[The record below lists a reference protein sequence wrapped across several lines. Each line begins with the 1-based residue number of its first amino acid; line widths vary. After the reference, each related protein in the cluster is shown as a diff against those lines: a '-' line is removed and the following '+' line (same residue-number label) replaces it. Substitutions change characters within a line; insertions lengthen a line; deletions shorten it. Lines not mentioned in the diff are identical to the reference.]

1 MIGYRALHCGVCTR
15 MTIPA
20 TNGGGEPITWGKV
33 IDNRKCIGCHACT
46 VACKQE
52 HDVPLGV
59 NRTYVKQVEVG
70 RYPNVRRHF
79 QVTRCNQCADAPCVE
94 ICPTTAMYQRPDGIV
109 DFDRSRCIGCQA
121 CMAACPYDAIYIDP
135 ESHSAEKC
143 NFCTNRIDRGL
154 QPACVTVCPTQAIF
168 VGNLEDPV
176 SNVSNL
182 IAREKV
188 EVRRPEKSTNPKVF
202 YVDAAGPTLDPSA
215 AAFKGYFSQSEPIGT
230 EVAPGRPSPTS
241 ANDPTSS
248 HAAAIL
254 AYDNPHRAP
263 WNWIVSAYTWTKSI
277 SAGLVMVVASMGL
290 LGYDLGHNVELA
302 AIVAATVLLAA
313 TVGLLVLDL
322 HHPER
327 FVYTLLKPQWRSW
340 VTRGAYIITAYGAFL
355 IVYASAALADVGGGL
370 MAGVRLI
377 AVFLALAAGVY
388 TAFLFGQA
396 KGRDLWQDPGLPAH
410 FFVRTVLA
418 GVAALSLIAS
428 HGGFNVNPTIFY
440 WGILIALVLHGAFMI
455 GHVARSRA
463 GTSEA
468 TRNMVLGPYRVY
480 FWGSF
485 LIGVAV
491 PAAIMARD
499 AWHSASDTTT
509 VMFTV
514 FTKAPIFD
522 FSSTDIDLVAASVM
536 ALVGLALYEHAY
548 VQAGQSVPQS

>member
-1 MIGYRALHCGVCTR
+1 MTVRADNESR
-15 MTIPA
+15 
-20 TNGGGEPITWGKV
+20 EPITWGKV

-94 ICPTTAMYQRPDGIV
+94 ICPTTAMFQRPDGIV

-135 ESHSAEKC
+135 VSHSAEKC

-168 VGNLEDPV
+168 VGNLEDPM

-188 EVRRPEKSTNPKVF
+188 EVRRPEKNTNPKLF
-202 YVDAAGPTLDPSA
+202 YVDATGPTLDPTA
-215 AAFKGYFSQSEPIGT
+215 ASFKGYFSQSQPIDT
-230 EVAPGRPSPTS
+230 QVAPGRPSSTS

-277 SAGLVMVVASMGL
+277 SAGLVMAVASLGL
-290 LGYDLGHNVELA
+290 LGYDLGSNVELA
-302 AIVAATVLLAA
+302 AVVAAVVLLAVTA
-313 TVGLLVLDL
+313 GLLVLDL

-355 IVYASAALADVGGGL
+355 MVYAAALLADAGGGL
-370 MAGVRLI
+370 ITTVRI
-377 AVFLALAAGVY
+377 VGVFLALAAGVY

-410 FFVRTVLA
+410 FVVRTALA
-418 GVAALSLIAS
+418 GIASLSLIVFLS
-428 HGGFNVNPTIFY
+428 GVNVYGGTFY

-455 GHVARSRA
+455 GHVARSRT

-468 TRNMVLGPYRVY
+468 TRNMVLGKYRAY
-480 FWGSF
+480 FWVGF
-485 LIGVAV
+485 VIGVAV
-491 PAAIMARD
+491 PVAIIMFD
-499 AWHSASDTTT
+499 AWQYMSLTATIMNAELPNTS
-509 VMFTV
+509 VY
-514 FTKAPIFD
+514 IFSKLD
-522 FSSTDIDLVAASVM
+522 AELAVAAVM

>member
-1 MIGYRALHCGVCTR
+1 MTVRADKESR
-15 MTIPA
+15 
-20 TNGGGEPITWGKV
+20 EPITWGKV

-135 ESHSAEKC
+135 VSHSAEKC

-168 VGNLEDPV
+168 VGNLEDPM

-182 IAREKV
+182 IARENV
-188 EVRRPEKSTNPKVF
+188 EVRRPEKNTNPKLF
-202 YVDAAGPTLDPSA
+202 YVDATGPTLDPTA
-215 AAFKGYFSQSEPIGT
+215 AAFKGYFSQSQPIDT
-230 EVAPGRPSPTS
+230 QVAPGRPSPTN

-263 WNWIVSAYTWTKSI
+263 WNWIVSAYTWTKSMA
-277 SAGLVMVVASMGL
+277 AGLVMVVAAFGL
-290 LGYDLGHNVELA
+290 LLYDLGDNVELMA
-302 AIVAATVLLAA
+302 VIAATILLAVTA
-313 TVGLLVLDL
+313 GLLVLDL

-340 VTRGAYIITAYGAFL
+340 VTRRGIHHH
-355 IVYASAALADVGGGL
+355 
-370 MAGVRLI
+370 GVRRVPDGI
-377 AVFLALAAGVY
+377 R
-388 TAFLFGQA
+388 
-396 KGRDLWQDPGLPAH
+396 RDLSRGSRPD
-410 FFVRTVLA
+410 T
-418 GVAALSLIAS
+418 ALHSTS
-428 HGGFNVNPTIFY
+428 CRRSSRHCRRR
-440 WGILIALVLHGAFMI
+440 LH
-455 GHVARSRA
+455 
-463 GTSEA
+463 
-468 TRNMVLGPYRVY
+468 
-480 FWGSF
+480 
-485 LIGVAV
+485 
-491 PAAIMARD
+491 
-499 AWHSASDTTT
+499 
-509 VMFTV
+509 
-514 FTKAPIFD
+514 
-522 FSSTDIDLVAASVM
+522 
-536 ALVGLALYEHAY
+536 
-548 VQAGQSVPQS
+548 SVPVWTGQRA

>member
-1 MIGYRALHCGVCTR
+1 
-15 MTIPA
+15 MTVRPEDQSA
-20 TNGGGEPITWGKV
+20 EPITWGKV

-135 ESHSAEKC
+135 VSHSAEKC

-168 VGNLEDPV
+168 VGNLEDPM

-188 EVRRPEKSTNPKVF
+188 EVRRPEKNTNPKLF
-202 YVDAAGPTLDPSA
+202 YVDATGPTLDPTA
-215 AAFKGYFSQSEPIGT
+215 AAFKGYFSQSQPIHT
-230 EVAPGRPSPTS
+230 QVAPGRPSPTS

-277 SAGLVMVVASMGL
+277 SAGLVMVVAAMGL
-290 LGYDLGHNVELA
+290 LNYDLRFGGLGISVELTAVATA
-302 AIVAATVLLAA
+302 ALLLAVTA
-313 TVGLLVLDL
+313 GLLVLDL

-340 VTRGAYIITAYGAFL
+340 VTRGAYIITAYRRVSGGVLGSGTYGRKRRAHHHRASCRSSSRHRCRRVHGIPVWPGQGA
-355 IVYASAALADVGGGL
+355 
-370 MAGVRLI
+370 R
-377 AVFLALAAGVY
+377 
-388 TAFLFGQA
+388 
-396 KGRDLWQDPGLPAH
+396 P
-410 FFVRTVLA
+410 LA
-418 GVAALSLIAS
+418 GPRPADSLLRS
-428 HGGFNVNPTIFY
+428 YGFGGDRF
-440 WGILIALVLHGAFMI
+440 AESDCVLWRI
-455 GHVARSRA
+455 
-463 GTSEA
+463 
-468 TRNMVLGPYRVY
+468 
-480 FWGSF
+480 
-485 LIGVAV
+485 
-491 PAAIMARD
+491 
-499 AWHSASDTTT
+499 
-509 VMFTV
+509 
-514 FTKAPIFD
+514 
-522 FSSTDIDLVAASVM
+522 
-536 ALVGLALYEHAY
+536 
-548 VQAGQSVPQS
+548 

>member
-1 MIGYRALHCGVCTR
+1 
-15 MTIPA
+15 MTVRPEDQS
-20 TNGGGEPITWGKV
+20 TEPITWGKV

-79 QVTRCNQCADAPCVE
+79 QVTRCNQCADAPCVD

-135 ESHSAEKC
+135 VSHSAEKC

-182 IAREKV
+182 ISREKV
-188 EVRRPEKSTNPKVF
+188 EVRRPEKNTNPKVF
-202 YVDAAGPTLDPSA
+202 YVDATGPTLDPTA
-215 AAFKGYFSQSEPIGT
+215 AAFKGYFSQSQPIET
-230 EVAPGRPSPTS
+230 PVDPGRPSPTS

-263 WNWIVSAYTWTKSI
+263 WNWIVSAYTWTKSMA
-277 SAGLVMVVASMGL
+277 AGLVMVVAALGL
-290 LGYDLGHNVELA
+290 LGYDLGANVELA
-302 AIVAATVLLAA
+302 AVVAAAVLLAVTA
-313 TVGLLVLDL
+313 GLLVLDL

-340 VTRGAYIITAYGAFL
+340 VTRGAYIITAYGASL
-355 IVYASAALADVGGGL
+355 MVYAASLLAETDGGL
-370 MAGVRLI
+370 LTTVRVVGVI
-377 AVFLALAAGVY
+377 LALAAGVY

-410 FFVRTVLA
+410 FFVRTALA
-418 GVAALSLIAS
+418 GIAALSLIAFLEEVNVY
-428 HGGFNVNPTIFY
+428 GGTFY
-440 WGILIALVLHGAFMI
+440 WGVLIALVLHGAFI
-455 GHVARSRA
+455 FGHVARSQT

-468 TRNMVLGPYRVY
+468 TRNMVIGRFRTY
-480 FWGSF
+480 FWGSL
-485 LIGVAV
+485 LIGVAI
-491 PAAIMARD
+491 PGALIALD
-499 AWHSASDTTT
+499 AWQYMSLAAMAEAEETLPT
-509 VMFTV
+509 VV
-514 FTKAPIFD
+514 LIFSGLD
-522 FSSTDIDLVAASVM
+522 AKLAASAAMV
-536 ALVGLALYEHAY
+536 LVGLALYEHAY

>member
-1 MIGYRALHCGVCTR
+1 
-15 MTIPA
+15 
-20 TNGGGEPITWGKV
+20 
-33 IDNRKCIGCHACT
+33 
-46 VACKQE
+46 
-52 HDVPLGV
+52 
-59 NRTYVKQVEVG
+59 
-70 RYPNVRRHF
+70 
-79 QVTRCNQCADAPCVE
+79 
-94 ICPTTAMYQRPDGIV
+94 
-109 DFDRSRCIGCQA
+109 
-121 CMAACPYDAIYIDP
+121 MAACPYDAIYIDP
-135 ESHSAEKC
+135 VSHSAEKC

-168 VGNLEDPV
+168 VGNLEDPM

-188 EVRRPEKSTNPKVF
+188 EVRRPEKNTNPKLF
-202 YVDAAGPTLDPSA
+202 YVDATGPTLDPTA
-215 AAFKGYFSQSEPIGT
+215 AAFKGYFSQSQPIDT
-230 EVAPGRPSPTS
+230 QVAPGRPSSTS

-277 SAGLVMVVASMGL
+277 SAGLVMVVASLGL
-290 LGYDLGHNVELA
+290 LGYDLGSNVELA
-302 AIVAATVLLAA
+302 AVVAAVVLLAVTA
-313 TVGLLVLDL
+313 GLLVLDL

-355 IVYASAALADVGGGL
+355 MVYAAALLADAGGGL
-370 MAGVRLI
+370 ITTVRVV

-410 FFVRTVLA
+410 FVVRTALA
-418 GVAALSLIAS
+418 GIASLSLIVFLS
-428 HGGFNVNPTIFY
+428 GVNVYGGTFY
-440 WGILIALVLHGAFMI
+440 WGILIALVLHGAFLF
-455 GHVARSRA
+455 GHVARSRT

-468 TRNMVLGPYRVY
+468 TRNMVLGKYRAY
-480 FWGSF
+480 FWVGF
-485 LIGVAV
+485 VIGVAV
-491 PAAIMARD
+491 PVAIIMFD
-499 AWHSASDTTT
+499 AWQYMSLTATIMNAELPNTS
-509 VMFTV
+509 VY
-514 FTKAPIFD
+514 IFSKLD
-522 FSSTDIDLVAASVM
+522 AEWAVAAVM

>member
-1 MIGYRALHCGVCTR
+1 MTVRPEDERA
-15 MTIPA
+15 
-20 TNGGGEPITWGKV
+20 EPITWGKV

-94 ICPTTAMYQRPDGIV
+94 ICPTTAMFQRPDGIV

-135 ESHSAEKC
+135 VSHSAEKC

-168 VGNLEDPV
+168 VGNLSDPA

-182 IAREKV
+182 IGREKV
-188 EVRRPEKSTNPKVF
+188 EVRRPEKNTNPKVF
-202 YVDAAGPTLDPSA
+202 YVDATGPTLDPTA

-230 EVAPGRPSPTS
+230 SVDPGRAAPTS
-241 ANDPTSS
+241 VNDPTSS

-263 WNWIVSAYTWTKSI
+263 WNWIVSAYTWTKSMA
-277 SAGLVMVVASMGL
+277 AGLVMVVAA
-290 LGYDLGHNVELA
+290 LGILNYDLRFGGGLGIGVELTA
-302 AIVAATVLLAA
+302 VVAAVLLLAVTA
-313 TVGLLVLDL
+313 GLLVLDL
-322 HHPER
+322 HHPRR

-340 VTRGAYIITAYGAFL
+340 VTRGAYIITAFGTFL
-355 IVYASAALADVGGGL
+355 VVYTVALLMDASGVLITTVRAVGVL
-370 MAGVRLI
+370 
-377 AVFLALAAGVY
+377 LALATGVY

-410 FFVRTVLA
+410 FFVRT
-418 GVAALSLIAS
+418 ALSGIALSSLIAAY
-428 HGGFNVNPTIFY
+428 GGFSVNPAMFY

-491 PAAIMARD
+491 PVAIIVRD
-499 AWHSASDTTT
+499 AWHFASLTATIMYAELPNTT
-509 VMFTV
+509 VY
-514 FTKAPIFD
+514 IFATLD
-522 FSSTDIDLVAASVM
+522 AGLMAASVL

>member
-1 MIGYRALHCGVCTR
+1 
-15 MTIPA
+15 MTVGA
-20 TNGGGEPITWGKV
+20 EKGGREPITWGKV

-94 ICPTTAMYQRPDGIV
+94 ICPTTAMFQRPDGIV
-109 DFDRSRCIGCQA
+109 DFDRSQCIGCQA

-135 ESHSAEKC
+135 VSHSAEKC

-168 VGNLEDPV
+168 VGNLEDPM

-188 EVRRPEKSTNPKVF
+188 EVRRPEKNTNPKLF
-202 YVDAAGPTLDPSA
+202 YVDATGPTLDPTA
-215 AAFKGYFSQSEPIGT
+215 ASFKGYFSQSQPIDT
-230 EVAPGRPSPTS
+230 QVAPGRPSSTS

-277 SAGLVMVVASMGL
+277 SAGLVMVVAALGL
-290 LGYDLGHNVELA
+290 LGYDLGSNVELA
-302 AIVAATVLLAA
+302 AVVAAVVLL
-313 TVGLLVLDL
+313 TVTAGLLVLDL

-355 IVYASAALADVGGGL
+355 MVYAAALLADAGGGL
-370 MAGVRLI
+370 ITTVRVV
-377 AVFLALAAGVY
+377 AVLLALAAGVY

-410 FFVRTVLA
+410 FVVRTALA
-418 GVAALSLIAS
+418 GIASLSLIVFLS
-428 HGGFNVNPTIFY
+428 GVNVYGGTFY
-440 WGILIALVLHGAFMI
+440 WGILIALVLHGAFLF
-455 GHVARSRA
+455 GHVARSRT

-468 TRNMVLGPYRVY
+468 TRNMVLGKYRAY
-480 FWGSF
+480 FWVGF
-485 LIGVAV
+485 VIGVAV
-491 PAAIMARD
+491 PVAIIMFD
-499 AWHSASDTTT
+499 AWQYMSLTATIMNAELPNTS
-509 VMFTV
+509 VY
-514 FTKAPIFD
+514 IFSKLD
-522 FSSTDIDLVAASVM
+522 AELAVAAVM

>member
-1 MIGYRALHCGVCTR
+1 
-15 MTIPA
+15 MTVRPEDQSA
-20 TNGGGEPITWGKV
+20 EPITWGKV

-188 EVRRPEKSTNPKVF
+188 EVRRPEKNTNPKVF
-202 YVDAAGPTLDPSA
+202 YVDATGPTLDPAA
-215 AAFKGYFSQSEPIGT
+215 AAFKGYFSQSQPIDT
-230 EVAPGRPSPTS
+230 QVAPGRPSPTS
-241 ANDPTSS
+241 ANDPSSS

-277 SAGLVMVVASMGL
+277 SAGLVMVVAAMGL
-290 LGYDLGHNVELA
+290 LGYDLRFGGLGGSGVELTA
-302 AIVAATVLLAA
+302 VAAAALLLAVTA
-313 TVGLLVLDL
+313 GLLVLDL

-410 FFVRTVLA
+410 FFVRTALA

-428 HGGFNVNPTIFY
+428 HGGFSVNPTIFH

-509 VMFTV
+509 VMFAV
-514 FTKAPIFD
+514 FTKAPIFN

>member
-1 MIGYRALHCGVCTR
+1 
-15 MTIPA
+15 MTVRPEDQSA
-20 TNGGGEPITWGKV
+20 EPITWGKV

-188 EVRRPEKSTNPKVF
+188 EVRRPEKNTNPKVF
-202 YVDAAGPTLDPSA
+202 YVDAAGPTLDPTA

-230 EVAPGRPSPTS
+230 EVTPGKPAPTS

-302 AIVAATVLLAA
+302 AVVVAGVLLAA

-340 VTRGAYIITAYGAFL
+340 VTRGAYIITAYSAL
-355 IVYASAALADVGGGL
+355 LMVYAAVLLADVGGGVFTT
-370 MAGVRLI
+370 VR
-377 AVFLALAAGVY
+377 AVAVLLALAASVY

-410 FFVRTVLA
+410 FFVRTALA
-418 GVAALSLIAS
+418 GITALSLIAYLDGVTVY
-428 HGGFNVNPTIFY
+428 GGTFY
-440 WGILIALVLHGAFMI
+440 WGVLIALILHGAFI
-455 GHVARSRA
+455 FGHVARSRT

-468 TRNMVLGPYRVY
+468 TRNMVLGRFGFF

-485 LIGVAV
+485 VIGFSVPVAIIMLDAWQYMSLTATIMNAELPNTSV
-491 PAAIMARD
+491 YIFSGLDTKLAAAAI
-499 AWHSASDTTT
+499 
-509 VMFTV
+509 
-514 FTKAPIFD
+514 
-522 FSSTDIDLVAASVM
+522 L

>member
-1 MIGYRALHCGVCTR
+1 
-15 MTIPA
+15 MTVRQEDQSA
-20 TNGGGEPITWGKV
+20 EPITWGKV
-33 IDNRKCIGCHACT
+33 IDNRKCIGCHACS

-94 ICPTTAMYQRPDGIV
+94 ICPTTAMFQRPDGIV

-135 ESHSAEKC
+135 VSHSAEKC

-168 VGNLEDPV
+168 VGNLNDPA

-182 IAREKV
+182 VAREKV
-188 EVRRPEKSTNPKVF
+188 EVRRPEKNTNPKVF
-202 YVDAAGPTLDPSA
+202 YVEATGPTLDPTA
-215 AAFKGYFSQSEPIGT
+215 AAFKGYFSQSQPIDT
-230 EVAPGRPSPTS
+230 PVAPGKPSPTS
-241 ANDPTSS
+241 ASDPASS

-263 WNWIVSAYTWTKSI
+263 WNWIVSAYTWTKSMA
-277 SAGLVMVVASMGL
+277 AGLVMVVGALGL
-290 LGYDLGHNVELA
+290 LGYDLGSNVELTA
-302 AIVAATVLLAA
+302 VIAATILLAVTA
-313 TVGLLVLDL
+313 GLLVEDL

-340 VTRGAYIITAYGAFL
+340 VTRGAYIITAYGIFL
-355 IVYASAALADVGGGL
+355 IVYTAALLADANDGL
-370 MAGVRLI
+370 MAVVRVV
-377 AVFLALAAGVY
+377 AVLLALAAGVY

-410 FFVRTVLA
+410 FLVRTALA
-418 GVAALSLIAS
+418 GIAALSLLLVLGEGRV
-428 HGGFNVNPTIFY
+428 HGGIFF
-440 WGILIALVLHGAFMI
+440 WILFIALGLHGAFMI

-463 GTSEA
+463 GTSEE
-468 TRNMVLGPYRVY
+468 TWNMVFGRFRSY
-480 FWGSF
+480 FWVSF
-485 LIGVAV
+485 VVGVIAPSAIITFHPWPARLPLFWNKSESFVDVVPLIYLYQFDLKWW
-491 PAAIMARD
+491 AA
-499 AWHSASDTTT
+499 
-509 VMFTV
+509 
-514 FTKAPIFD
+514 
-522 FSSTDIDLVAASVM
+522 AAVM

>member
-1 MIGYRALHCGVCTR
+1 

-188 EVRRPEKSTNPKVF
+188 EVRRPEKNTNPKVF

-230 EVAPGRPSPTS
+230 EVAPGKPAPTS

-277 SAGLVMVVASMGL
+277 SAGLVMVVASLGL

-340 VTRGAYIITAYGAFL
+340 VTRGAYIITAYGAL
-355 IVYASAALADVGGGL
+355 LMVYAAALLADVGGGVL
-370 MAGVRLI
+370 TTVR
-377 AVFLALAAGVY
+377 AVAVLLALAAGVY

-396 KGRDLWQDPGLPAH
+396 KGRDLWQDPGLVAH
-410 FFVRTVLA
+410 FFIRTALA
-418 GVAALSLIAS
+418 GIAALNLIAAVNGGYP
-428 HGGFNVNPTIFY
+428 HGRIFF
-440 WGILIALVLHGAFMI
+440 WGLLVALGLHGAFMI
-455 GHVARSRA
+455 GHSARSRTR
-463 GTSEA
+463 TSRA
-468 TRNMVLGPYRVY
+468 TRNMVLGKFRTY
-480 FWGSF
+480 FWGAF
-485 LIGVAV
+485 VIGVVV
-491 PAAIMARD
+491 PFAIM
-499 AWHSASDTTT
+499 WLYPWPFMPLWVTSET
-509 VMFTV
+509 FG
-514 FTKAPIFD
+514 D
-522 FSSTDIDLVAASVM
+522 FVPLIYAYKLDLKWYAAAAVSTLA
-536 ALVGLALYEHAY
+536 GLALYEHAY

>member
-1 MIGYRALHCGVCTR
+1 
-15 MTIPA
+15 MTVGA
-20 TNGGGEPITWGKV
+20 EKGGREPITWGKV

-94 ICPTTAMYQRPDGIV
+94 ICPTTAMFQRPDGIV

-135 ESHSAEKC
+135 VSHSAEKC

-168 VGNLEDPV
+168 VGNLEDPM

-188 EVRRPEKSTNPKVF
+188 EVRRPEKNTNPKLF
-202 YVDAAGPTLDPSA
+202 YVDATGPTLDPTA
-215 AAFKGYFSQSEPIGT
+215 AAFKGYFSQSQPIDT
-230 EVAPGRPSPTS
+230 QVAPGRPSSTS

-277 SAGLVMVVASMGL
+277 SAGLVMVVAALGL
-290 LGYDLGHNVELA
+290 LGYDLGSNVELA
-302 AIVAATVLLAA
+302 AVVAAVVLL
-313 TVGLLVLDL
+313 TVTAGLLVLDL

-355 IVYASAALADVGGGL
+355 MVYAAALLADAGGGL
-370 MAGVRLI
+370 ITTVRIVGVL
-377 AVFLALAAGVY
+377 LALAAGLY

-410 FFVRTVLA
+410 FVVRTALA
-418 GVAALSLIAS
+418 GIASLSLIVFLS
-428 HGGFNVNPTIFY
+428 GVNVYGGTFY
-440 WGILIALVLHGAFMI
+440 WGILIALVLHGAFLF
-455 GHVARSRA
+455 GHVARSRT

-468 TRNMVLGPYRVY
+468 TRNMVLGKYRAY
-480 FWGSF
+480 FWVGF
-485 LIGVAV
+485 VIGVAV
-491 PAAIMARD
+491 PVAIIMFD
-499 AWHSASDTTT
+499 AWQYMSLTATIMNAELPNTS
-509 VMFTV
+509 VY
-514 FTKAPIFD
+514 IFSKLD
-522 FSSTDIDLVAASVM
+522 AELAVAAVM

>member
-1 MIGYRALHCGVCTR
+1 
-15 MTIPA
+15 MTVRQEDQSA
-20 TNGGGEPITWGKV
+20 EPITWGKV

-94 ICPTTAMYQRPDGIV
+94 ICPTTAMFQRPDGIV

-168 VGNLEDPV
+168 VGNLNDPA

-182 IAREKV
+182 VAREKV
-188 EVRRPEKSTNPKVF
+188 EVRRPEKNTNPKVF
-202 YVDAAGPTLDPSA
+202 YVDAATPTLDPTA
-215 AAFKGYFSQSEPIGT
+215 AAFKGYFSQSQPIDT
-230 EVAPGRPSPTS
+230 SIAPGRPSPTS
-241 ANDPTSS
+241 ANDPSSS

-263 WNWIVSAYTWTKSI
+263 WNWIVSAYTWTKSMA
-277 SAGLVMVVASMGL
+277 AGLVMVVAALGL
-290 LGYDLGHNVELA
+290 LGYDVGSNVELTA
-302 AIVAATVLLAA
+302 VIAATILLAVTA
-313 TVGLLVLDL
+313 GLLVFDL

-355 IVYASAALADVGGGL
+355 VVYAVALLMDASGVLITTVRVVGVL
-370 MAGVRLI
+370 
-377 AVFLALAAGVY
+377 LALAAGVY

-410 FFVRTVLA
+410 FFVRTALA
-418 GVAALSLIAS
+418 GIAALSVIVVFNAVS
-428 HGGFNVNPTIFY
+428 EHGGTFF
-440 WGILIALVLHGAFMI
+440 WSLLAALGLHGAFML
-455 GHVARSRA
+455 GHVTRSRA

-468 TRNMVLGPYRVY
+468 TRNMVLGRFRAY
-480 FWGSF
+480 FWGG
-485 LIGVAV
+485 LVIGVAV
-491 PAAIMARD
+491 PGAIIMLDALPYIRLTGIAEGMQMSAPLALTFYPLGLRWAA
-499 AWHSASDTTT
+499 
-509 VMFTV
+509 
-514 FTKAPIFD
+514 
-522 FSSTDIDLVAASVM
+522 AAVM

>member
-1 MIGYRALHCGVCTR
+1 
-15 MTIPA
+15 MTVGA
-20 TNGGGEPITWGKV
+20 EKGGREPITWGKV

-94 ICPTTAMYQRPDGIV
+94 ICPTTAMFQRPDGIV

-135 ESHSAEKC
+135 VSHSAEKC

-168 VGNLEDPV
+168 VGNLEDPM

-188 EVRRPEKSTNPKVF
+188 EVRRPEKNTNPKLF
-202 YVDAAGPTLDPSA
+202 YVDATGPTLDPTA
-215 AAFKGYFSQSEPIGT
+215 ASFKGYFSQSQPIDT
-230 EVAPGRPSPTS
+230 QVAPGRPSSTS

-277 SAGLVMVVASMGL
+277 SAGLVMAVAALGL
-290 LGYDLGHNVELA
+290 LRYDLGPNVELA
-302 AIVAATVLLAA
+302 AVVAAGVLLAV
-313 TVGLLVLDL
+313 TMGLLVLDL

-355 IVYASAALADVGGGL
+355 VVYAAALLADAGGGL
-370 MAGVRLI
+370 ITTVRIVGVL
-377 AVFLALAAGVY
+377 LALAAGVY

-410 FFVRTVLA
+410 FVVRTALA
-418 GVAALSLIAS
+418 GIASLSLIVFLS
-428 HGGFNVNPTIFY
+428 GVNVYGGTFY

-455 GHVARSRA
+455 GHVARSRT

-468 TRNMVLGPYRVY
+468 TRNMVLGKYRAY
-480 FWGSF
+480 FWVGF
-485 LIGVAV
+485 VIGVAV
-491 PAAIMARD
+491 PVAIIMFD
-499 AWHSASDTTT
+499 AWQYMSLTATIMNAELPNTS
-509 VMFTV
+509 VY
-514 FTKAPIFD
+514 IFSKLD
-522 FSSTDIDLVAASVM
+522 AELAVAAVM

>member
-1 MIGYRALHCGVCTR
+1 M
-15 MTIPA
+15 
-20 TNGGGEPITWGKV
+20 
-33 IDNRKCIGCHACT
+33 
-46 VACKQE
+46 
-52 HDVPLGV
+52 
-59 NRTYVKQVEVG
+59 
-70 RYPNVRRHF
+70 F
-79 QVTRCNQCADAPCVE
+79 
-94 ICPTTAMYQRPDGIV
+94 QRPDGIV

-135 ESHSAEKC
+135 VSHSAEKC

-168 VGNLEDPV
+168 VGNLEDPM

-188 EVRRPEKSTNPKVF
+188 EVRRPEKNTNPKLF
-202 YVDAAGPTLDPSA
+202 YVDATGPTLDPTA
-215 AAFKGYFSQSEPIGT
+215 ASFKGYFSQSQPIDT
-230 EVAPGRPSPTS
+230 QVAPGRPTPTS

-277 SAGLVMVVASMGL
+277 SAGLVMAVASLGL
-290 LGYDLGHNVELA
+290 LGYDLGSNVELA
-302 AIVAATVLLAA
+302 AVVAAVVLL
-313 TVGLLVLDL
+313 TVTAGLL
-322 HHPER
+322 
-327 FVYTLLKPQWRSW
+327 
-340 VTRGAYIITAYGAFL
+340 
-355 IVYASAALADVGGGL
+355 ADAGGGFITTVRIV
-370 MAGVRLI
+370 GVL
-377 AVFLALAAGVY
+377 LALAAGVY

-410 FFVRTVLA
+410 FVVRTALA
-418 GVAALSLIAS
+418 GIASLSLIVFLS
-428 HGGFNVNPTIFY
+428 GVNVYGGTFY
-440 WGILIALVLHGAFMI
+440 WGVLIALVLHGAFMI
-455 GHVARSRA
+455 GHSARSRT

-468 TRNMVLGPYRVY
+468 TRNMVLGRYRVY

-491 PAAIMARD
+491 PVAIFMLNPWIYMSLTTMIMYEELPNTSVFIFSTLDTKLAAAAI
-499 AWHSASDTTT
+499 
-509 VMFTV
+509 
-514 FTKAPIFD
+514 
-522 FSSTDIDLVAASVM
+522 L

>member
-1 MIGYRALHCGVCTR
+1 MCADDRRADNESR
-15 MTIPA
+15 
-20 TNGGGEPITWGKV
+20 EPITWGKV

-94 ICPTTAMYQRPDGIV
+94 ICPTTAMFQRPDGIV

-135 ESHSAEKC
+135 VSHSAEKC

-168 VGNLEDPV
+168 VGNLEDPM

-188 EVRRPEKSTNPKVF
+188 EVRRPEKNTNPKLF
-202 YVDAAGPTLDPSA
+202 YVDATGPTLDPTA
-215 AAFKGYFSQSEPIGT
+215 ASFKGYFSQSQPIDT
-230 EVAPGRPSPTS
+230 QVAPGRPSSTS

-263 WNWIVSAYTWTKSI
+263 
-277 SAGLVMVVASMGL
+277 LEL
-290 LGYDLGHNVELA
+290 DRLGVHVDEIDLGGTGHGGRGARTPPIRPGEQRGA
-302 AIVAATVLLAA
+302 GGGRRRGSPADGHG
-313 TVGLLVLDL
+313 GLLVLDL

-355 IVYASAALADVGGGL
+355 MVYAAAVLADAGGGL
-370 MAGVRLI
+370 ITTVRVVGVSSPSRQ
-377 AVFLALAAGVY
+377 VY
-388 TAFLFGQA
+388 TRRSCSARPRGA
-396 KGRDLWQDPGLPAH
+396 TCGRIPDCLHTSLSARPSPG
-410 FFVRTVLA
+410 
-418 GVAALSLIAS
+418 
-428 HGGFNVNPTIFY
+428 
-440 WGILIALVLHGAFMI
+440 
-455 GHVARSRA
+455 SR
-463 GTSEA
+463 
-468 TRNMVLGPYRVY
+468 
-480 FWGSF
+480 
-485 LIGVAV
+485 
-491 PAAIMARD
+491 
-499 AWHSASDTTT
+499 H
-509 VMFTV
+509 
-514 FTKAPIFD
+514 
-522 FSSTDIDLVAASVM
+522 
-536 ALVGLALYEHAY
+536 
-548 VQAGQSVPQS
+548 

>member
-1 MIGYRALHCGVCTR
+1 MTVRADNESR
-15 MTIPA
+15 
-20 TNGGGEPITWGKV
+20 EPITWGKV

-109 DFDRSRCIGCQA
+109 DFDRTRCIGCQA

-135 ESHSAEKC
+135 VSHSAEKC

-154 QPACVTVCPTQAIF
+154 QLACVTVCPTQAIF
-168 VGNLEDPV
+168 VGNLEDPM

-188 EVRRPEKSTNPKVF
+188 EVRRPEKNTNPKLF
-202 YVDAAGPTLDPSA
+202 YVDATGPTLDPTA
-215 AAFKGYFSQSEPIGT
+215 AAFKGYFSQSQPIDT
-230 EVAPGRPSPTS
+230 PVAPGKPSS
-241 ANDPTSS
+241 KDANDPSSS

-277 SAGLVMVVASMGL
+277 SAGLVMVVAALGL
-290 LGYDLGHNVELA
+290 LNYDLRFGGLGISVELTAVATA
-302 AIVAATVLLAA
+302 ALLLAITA
-313 TVGLLVLDL
+313 GLLVLDL
-322 HHPER
+322 HHPKR
-327 FVYTLLKPQWRSW
+327 FVYTLIKPQWRSW
-340 VTRGAYIITAYGAFL
+340 VTRGAYIITAFGAFL
-355 IVYASAALADVGGGL
+355 VVYSVALLMDASGVLITTVRVVGVLLA
-370 MAGVRLI
+370 I
-377 AVFLALAAGVY
+377 AAGVY

-396 KGRDLWQDPGLPAH
+396 KGRDLWQDPGLPTH
-410 FFVRTVLA
+410 FFVRTALA
-418 GVAALSLIAS
+418 GIASLSLIAS
-428 HGGFNVNPTIFY
+428 YGGFSVDPTIFY
-440 WGILIALVLHGAFMI
+440 WGVLITLALHGAFI
-455 GHVARSRA
+455 LGHVARSRM
-463 GTSEA
+463 GTSQA
-468 TRNMVLGPYRVY
+468 TRNMVLGPYRVH
-480 FWGSF
+480 FWSSF

-491 PAAIMARD
+491 PVAILMQD
-499 AWHSASDTTT
+499 AWRDMSMTTT
-509 VMFTV
+509 GMFTV
-514 FTKAPIFD
+514 FTKAPIFM

-536 ALVGLALYEHAY
+536 ALAGLALYEHAY

>member
-1 MIGYRALHCGVCTR
+1 
-15 MTIPA
+15 MTVRPEDQSA
-20 TNGGGEPITWGKV
+20 EPITWGKV

-188 EVRRPEKSTNPKVF
+188 EVRRPEKNTNPKVF
-202 YVDAAGPTLDPSA
+202 YVNAAGPTLDPTA

-230 EVAPGRPSPTS
+230 EVTPGKPAPTS

-302 AIVAATVLLAA
+302 AVVVAGVLLAA

-340 VTRGAYIITAYGAFL
+340 VTRGAYIITAYSAL
-355 IVYASAALADVGGGL
+355 LMVYAAVLLADVGGGVFTT
-370 MAGVRLI
+370 VR
-377 AVFLALAAGVY
+377 AVAVLLALAASVY

-410 FFVRTVLA
+410 FFVRTALA
-418 GVAALSLIAS
+418 GITALSLIAYLDGVTVY
-428 HGGFNVNPTIFY
+428 GGTFY
-440 WGILIALVLHGAFMI
+440 WGVLIALILHGAFI
-455 GHVARSRA
+455 FGHVARSRT

-468 TRNMVLGPYRVY
+468 TRNMVLGRFGFF

-485 LIGVAV
+485 VIGFSVPVAIIMLDAWQYMSLTATIMNAELPNTSV
-491 PAAIMARD
+491 YIFSGLDTKLAAAAI
-499 AWHSASDTTT
+499 
-509 VMFTV
+509 
-514 FTKAPIFD
+514 
-522 FSSTDIDLVAASVM
+522 L

>member
-1 MIGYRALHCGVCTR
+1 
-15 MTIPA
+15 MTVRQEDQSA
-20 TNGGGEPITWGKV
+20 EPITWGKV

-70 RYPNVRRHF
+70 KYPSVRRHF

-94 ICPTTAMYQRPDGIV
+94 ICPTTAMFQRPDGIV

-135 ESHSAEKC
+135 VSHSAEKC

-182 IAREKV
+182 ISREKV
-188 EVRRPEKSTNPKVF
+188 EVRRPEKNTNPKVF
-202 YVDAAGPTLDPSA
+202 YVEATGPTLDPTA
-215 AAFKGYFSQSEPIGT
+215 AAFKGYFSQSQPIDT
-230 EVAPGRPSPTS
+230 PIAPGRPSPTS
-241 ANDPTSS
+241 ANDPSSS

-263 WNWIVSAYTWTKSI
+263 WNWIVSAYTWTKSMA
-277 SAGLVMVVASMGL
+277 AGLVMVVATLGL
-290 LGYDLGHNVELA
+290 LGYDLRFGGLGIGVELTA
-302 AIVAATVLLAA
+302 VAAATLLLAVTA
-313 TVGLLVLDL
+313 GLLVLDL

-340 VTRGAYIITAYGAFL
+340 VTRGAYIITAFGAFL
-355 IVYASAALADVGGGL
+355 VVYAVALL
-370 MAGVRLI
+370 MDASGVLI
-377 AVFLALAAGVY
+377 TTVRVVAVLLALAAGVY

-396 KGRDLWQDPGLPAH
+396 KGRDLWQDPGLPVH
-410 FFVRTVLA
+410 FFIRTVLA
-418 GVAALSLIAS
+418 GIALSSPIAAY
-428 HGGFNVNPTIFY
+428 GGFSVNPTIFY
-440 WGILIALVLHGAFMI
+440 WGILIALALHGAFI
-455 GHVARSRA
+455 LGHVARSRV
-463 GTSEA
+463 GTSKA
-468 TRNMVLGPYRVY
+468 TRNMVLGPYRVH
-480 FWGSF
+480 FWSSF

-491 PAAIMARD
+491 PVAILMQD
-499 AWHSASDTTT
+499 ASIYMSMTTT
-509 VMFTV
+509 RMFTV
-514 FTKAPIFD
+514 FTKAPVFN
-522 FSSTDIDLVAASVM
+522 FSSTDIDLVAASVL

>member
-1 MIGYRALHCGVCTR
+1 
-15 MTIPA
+15 MTVRQEDQSA
-20 TNGGGEPITWGKV
+20 EPITWGKV

-94 ICPTTAMYQRPDGIV
+94 ICPTTAMFQRPDGIV

-135 ESHSAEKC
+135 VSHSAEKC

-182 IAREKV
+182 ISREKV
-188 EVRRPEKSTNPKVF
+188 EVRRPEKNTNPKVF
-202 YVDAAGPTLDPSA
+202 YVEATGPTLDPTA
-215 AAFKGYFSQSEPIGT
+215 AAFKGYFSQSQPIDT
-230 EVAPGRPSPTS
+230 PIAPGRPSPTS
-241 ANDPTSS
+241 ANDPSSS

-263 WNWIVSAYTWTKSI
+263 WNWIVSAYTWTKSMA
-277 SAGLVMVVASMGL
+277 AGLVMVVASLGL
-290 LGYDLGHNVELA
+290 LGYDLGSNVELTA
-302 AIVAATVLLAA
+302 VIAATILLAVTA
-313 TVGLLVLDL
+313 GLLVLDL

-355 IVYASAALADVGGGL
+355 MVYAAAVLADADGGL
-370 MAGVRLI
+370 MASVRLL
-377 AVFLALAAGVY
+377 AVLLAFAAGVY

-410 FFVRTVLA
+410 FFIRTALA
-418 GVAALSLIAS
+418 GIAALGPIVFFDGLSV
-428 HGGFNVNPTIFY
+428 HGGTFFSI
-440 WGILIALVLHGAFMI
+440 ILVALGLHGAFMI
-455 GHVARSRA
+455 GHLTRSRT

-468 TRNMVLGPYRVY
+468 TRNMVHGRLRAY

-485 LIGVAV
+485 AIGVVIPGAILLQSALPYIQV
-491 PAAIMARD
+491 IEIAERMSAPLVLVFYHLNLKWVAAAIM
-499 AWHSASDTTT
+499 SL
-509 VMFTV
+509 
-514 FTKAPIFD
+514 I
-522 FSSTDIDLVAASVM
+522 
-536 ALVGLALYEHAY
+536 GLALYEHAY

>member
-1 MIGYRALHCGVCTR
+1 
-15 MTIPA
+15 MTVRPEDQS
-20 TNGGGEPITWGKV
+20 TEPITWAKV
-33 IDNRKCIGCHACT
+33 IDNRKCIGCHACS

-135 ESHSAEKC
+135 VSHSAEKC

-168 VGNLEDPV
+168 VGNLSDPT

-188 EVRRPEKSTNPKVF
+188 EVRRPEKNTNPKVF
-202 YVDAAGPTLDPSA
+202 YVEAASPTLDPTA
-215 AAFKGYFSQSEPIGT
+215 ATFKGYFSQSQPIDSQVT
-230 EVAPGRPSPTS
+230 PGKPSPTS

-277 SAGLVMVVASMGL
+277 SAGLVMVVGALGL
-290 LGYDLGHNVELA
+290 LGYDLGPNVEFMA
-302 AIVAATVLLAA
+302 VVAATILLAV
-313 TVGLLVLDL
+313 TSGLLVLDL

-327 FVYTLLKPQWRSW
+327 FVYTLVKPQWRSW
-340 VTRGAYIITAYGAFL
+340 VTRGAYIITVYGAFL
-355 IVYASAALADVGGGL
+355 VVYAVALL
-370 MAGVRLI
+370 MDASGVLI
-377 AVFLALAAGVY
+377 TTVRVVAVLLALAVGVY

-410 FFVRTVLA
+410 FLVRTALA
-418 GVAALSLIAS
+418 GIAALSLIAYFDGLS
-428 HGGFNVNPTIFY
+428 VYGASFY
-440 WGILIALVLHGAFMI
+440 WGVLVALVLHGALTI
-455 GHVARSRA
+455 GHVTRGLT

-468 TRNMVLGPYRVY
+468 TRNMVFGRFRTY

-485 LIGVAV
+485 VIGVAV
-491 PAAIMARD
+491 PVAIIMFD
-499 AWHSASDTTT
+499 AWQYMSLTATI
-509 VMFTV
+509 
-514 FTKAPIFD
+514 TKTELPNTSVHIF
-522 FSSTDIDLVAASVM
+522 FKLNAELAAAAAM
-536 ALVGLALYEHAY
+536 TLAGLALYEHAY

>member
-1 MIGYRALHCGVCTR
+1 
-15 MTIPA
+15 MTVRPEDQS
-20 TNGGGEPITWGKV
+20 TEPITWGKV

-135 ESHSAEKC
+135 VSHSAEKC

-168 VGNLEDPV
+168 VGNLNDPA

-188 EVRRPEKSTNPKVF
+188 EVRRPEKNTNPKVF
-202 YVDAAGPTLDPSA
+202 YVGATGPTLDPTA
-215 AAFKGYFSQSEPIGT
+215 AAFKGYFSQSEPIDAP
-230 EVAPGRPSPTS
+230 VAPGRPSPTS
-241 ANDPTSS
+241 ASDPTSS

-277 SAGLVMVVASMGL
+277 SAGLVLVVATLGL
-290 LGYDLGHNVELA
+290 LLYDLGPNVELA
-302 AIVAATVLLAA
+302 AVAVAAVLLAITA
-313 TVGLLVLDL
+313 GLLVLDL

-355 IVYASAALADVGGGL
+355 VVYTAALLTDADKNLLGV
-370 MAGVRLI
+370 VRL
-377 AVFLALAAGVY
+377 VGLLFALAAGGY

-396 KGRDLWQDPGLPAH
+396 KGRDLWQDPGLPVH
-410 FFVRTVLA
+410 FCIRTALA
-418 GVAALSLIAS
+418 GIAALNLIAVVNGGYP
-428 HGGFNVNPTIFY
+428 HGRIFI
-440 WGILIALVLHGAFMI
+440 WGLLVALGLHGAFMI
-455 GHVARSRA
+455 GHVARSRTRA
-463 GTSEA
+463 SRA
-468 TRNMVLGPYRVY
+468 TRNMVLGKYRTY
-480 FWGSF
+480 FWGAF
-485 LIGVAV
+485 VIGVVV
-491 PAAIMARD
+491 PFAIMWLYPWPFMPALVNAETFGD
-499 AWHSASDTTT
+499 LVPLIYFYNLDLKWWAASD
-509 VMFTV
+509 
-514 FTKAPIFD
+514 
-522 FSSTDIDLVAASVM
+522 
-536 ALVGLALYEHAY
+536 AY